1 MNVLS
6 NSFSFI
12 LLVRYKKLKKNY
24 RTYKGQTYPTIG
36 EALAVTAPPLVLEVT
51 LGYKLLV
58 MDTARDT
65 DTPAAVSP
73 GAQGRT
79 LRHNG
84 FGDHTLPTNGTATEI
99 NKINYR

>member
-12 LLVRYKKLKKNY
+12 LLVRYKKLSDLL
-24 RTYKGQTYPTIG
+24 RTYPTIG

-65 DTPAAVSP
+65 DTPATVSP

-99 NKINYR
+99 YKINYG